1 MSAVQIRKFLLR
13 NPRPASLRMKTA
25 DDVQLMTIPPAPHW
39 AEIAESVDALAP
51 ELIEMLD
58 VGGKIIRAVR
68 SDSFDETAI
77 DEKTERA
84 KTAAKITFD
93 AETERFN
100 LFAHLIA
107 EAYKH
112 STEVAFGKMVDLF
125 QSVVSISDS
134 KEKALETLYKMLK
147 HAYEE
152 NAELTVEAGEKKD
165 PLLELA
171 GAFMGGQAQAAVDI
185 PLNKPKPAAAPPPAK
200 AAPPSNGKARR

>member
-25 DDVQLMTIPPAPHW
+25 DDVQLMIIPPAPHW

-58 VGGKIIRAVR
+58 SGGKIIRAVK
-68 SDSFDETAI
+68 SDSFDDSAI

-84 KTAAKITFD
+84 KTASKITFD

-112 STEVAFGKMVDLF
+112 STEIAFGKMVDLF
-125 QSVVSISDS
+125 QSVVAISDS
-134 KEKALETLYKMLK
+134 KEKALETLYKMLR

-152 NAELTVEAGEKKD
+152 NAELAIDAESKKD
-165 PLLELA
+165 PLTDLV

-185 PLNKPKPAAAPPPAK
+185 PLDKRPPAPAPGK
-200 AAPPSNGKARR
+200 APPPSNGKARR